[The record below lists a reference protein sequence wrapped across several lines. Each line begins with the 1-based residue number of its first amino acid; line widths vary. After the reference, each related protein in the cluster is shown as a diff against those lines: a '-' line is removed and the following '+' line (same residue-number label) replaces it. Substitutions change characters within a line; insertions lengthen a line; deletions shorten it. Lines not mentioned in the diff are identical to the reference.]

1 MADPN
6 NIFHQRRS
14 IRKFTAREIPRLTI
28 MEILGDAMASPS
40 AMRRD
45 PWEFI
50 VLDEK
55 KVLADVSE
63 FLPHGAFLKDSAA
76 GIIVCGDINEA
87 HMNELSYMLQDVSAA
102 IQTILLSAEARGLGS
117 CWLGV
122 HPREER
128 VDAIR
133 KYFKLPENIIP
144 VCVIA
149 LGFKAEEKEPE
160 TRFNPDKVHFNRY

>member
-6 NIFHQRRS
+6 NIFHSRRS
-14 IRKFTAREIPRLTI
+14 IRKFTADKIPRLTI
-28 MEILGDAMASPS
+28 MEILSDAMASPS

-45 PWEFI
+45 PWQFI
-50 VLDEK
+50 VLDEQK
-55 KVLADVSE
+55 TLSDISE

-87 HMNELSYMLQDVSAA
+87 HMNELSYMLQDVTAA
-102 IQTILLSAEARGLGS
+102 IQTILLSAEARGIGS

-122 HPREER
+122 HPRMER
-128 VDAIR
+128 VEAIR
-133 KYFKLPENIIP
+133 KHFNIPENIIP

-149 LGFKAEEKEPE
+149 LGFKAETKEPE
-160 TRFNPDKVHFNRY
+160 TRFNPDKVHFNCY